1 MKNLDKNYCKLFKS
15 IQEVKKIK
23 FNKMKLV
30 NKINFSKYIIIKNQQ
45 NLNQT
50 LHKNN

>member
-1 MKNLDKNYCKLFKS
+1 MKNLDKNYFMLFKS
-15 IQEVKKIK
+15 IQAVKKINFK
-23 FNKMKLV
+23 KMKLV